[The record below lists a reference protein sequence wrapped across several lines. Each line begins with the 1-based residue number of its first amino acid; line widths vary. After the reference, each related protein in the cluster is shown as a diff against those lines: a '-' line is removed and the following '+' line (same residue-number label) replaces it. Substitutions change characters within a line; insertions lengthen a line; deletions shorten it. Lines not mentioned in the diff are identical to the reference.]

1 MESRDDEVNE
11 KEMETDG
18 GKVILSE
25 CNSHLDAPATLAG
38 TIGTSDQVIFW
49 SGSPSE
55 RPDYSWTFVGDDLS
69 EDAADKPFD
78 PTIEVSKLGTGNV
91 ANIMKQPAK
100 DGLVLDFAHSG
111 DLPGEA
117 SIYVNVDAAFEDG
130 TTLKLDGSDPEA
142 VAFGEAEAET
152 TVEAG
157 YASFKLTHCSTWAL
171 STDDLSSYQLQETNT
186 PGAVKQSTTGADAE
200 TIGSDAGVGSWL
212 VPAAAA
218 VVALAVVGAV
228 VVLVVR
234 RKKRAEGE
242 AAAEDEPAAAENA
255 PAEDEPAAA
264 EDAPAG
270 EPAAAEDAPAEDA
283 PAPETPA
290 AEVGEGDADQAE

>member
-25 CNSHLDAPATLAG
+25 CNSHLDAPATLAKI
-38 TIGTSDQVIFW
+38 IGTSDQVIFW
-49 SGSPSE
+49 SGSSSE

-91 ANIMKQPAK
+91 ANIMKQAK

-130 TTLKLDGSDPEA
+130 TTLKLYCFDPEA

-242 AAAEDEPAAAENA
+242 AAAEEEPGAAEDA
-255 PAEDEPAAA
+255 PAEEPAAA

-270 EPAAAEDAPAEDA
+270 ESAAAEDAPAEDA
-283 PAPETPA
+283 AAPVTPA